1 MVSHPDEI
9 RSEFLQEDGRV
20 EILEAALEEGRGD
33 TFDGMNTDRLK
44 LELLEERHL
53 KDIVQLSVLEIRHK
67 IAELE
72 AKLNTDDEGG
82 EWKTRYETQL
92 ELNDQLEKQIVSL
105 KEKMEKICGNP
116 SDRLSPIRVY
126 EWMPVEAL
134 NTLLKQLEKEKRSL
148 ENQVKYSA
156 LRLEQESKDY
166 HKTSRERCTYL
177 AERSQV
183 SGSYQVSK
191 RQQMDQLPR
200 MKENLVKTGRCNS
213 VNQKTMNA
221 MRGPVKKISRSNH
234 LPKLNL

>member
-1 MVSHPDEI
+1 V
-9 RSEFLQEDGRV
+9 
-20 EILEAALEEGRGD
+20 EEGRGD
-33 TFDGMNTDRLK
+33 TFDGMSTDRVK

-72 AKLNTDDEGG
+72 AKLNSDDEGG
-82 EWKTRYETQL
+82 EWKTCYETQL
-92 ELNDQLEKQIVSL
+92 EDQLEKQIVSL
-105 KEKMEKICGNP
+105 KEKMEKIRGNP
-116 SDRLSPIRVY
+116 SDRLSSIRIY
-126 EWMPVEAL
+126 EQMPVEAL

-148 ENQVKYSA
+148 ENRVKDSA
-156 LRLEQESKDY
+156 LRLEQESKCY
-166 HKTSRERCTYL
+166 HKTSREHCTYL

-200 MKENLVKTGRCNS
+200 MKENPVKTGRCNS
-213 VNQKTMNA
+213 VNQKTMDA
-221 MRGPVKKISRSNH
+221 MRRPVKKISRSNH